1 MDEYGSQPEAGGRV
15 YKQAIIDASKLVPEE
30 RPLTETEKDAINTAT
45 LPERI
50 KEAIANIPKE
60 RKKRD

>member
-1 MDEYGSQPEAGGRV
+1 MDEYGSQPEAAERI
-15 YKQAIIDASKLVPEE
+15 YKQAILEASKLIPEE
-30 RPLTETEKDAINTAT
+30 RPLTEIEKEAINTAT